1 MGNFFDI
8 EQFLEKSQG
17 SSARTLDKA
26 PKVIQHRLAKILGYQ
41 HDFKTL
47 HPFLKCL
54 LAIQQRQ
61 GKINL
66 VTEDYAKSRVQFQ
79 RQMRSIVATPT
90 PIQLVEDL
98 DLPLKHQTLRAR
110 RYHPKPGKKLPLIIF
125 YHGGGFIV
133 GDLNTHDEACRLLAK
148 AANVQ
153 VLSIDYPLAPEHSPE
168 YIVGCCVEALEWTYQ
183 HYKQLDIA
191 GKKIAVAG
199 DSAGGNLSAV
209 VCQKTKNTIY
219 TPSAQLLIYPA
230 VDFKSRYASY
240 YKFREGLILN
250 DNDIDSV
257 TELYVIQQNVALD
270 DPLVSPLYGD
280 LNKVAPA
287 YIVTAGYDLLHDEG
301 EIYAQKLKQAGIA
314 IKYQEAQDMTH
325 GFINFTPIHKAAKQH
340 WINTARDFRKFW
352 DKLK

>member
-8 EQFLEKSQG
+8 AQFLEKSQG

-26 PKVIQHRLAKILGYQ
+26 PKVIQQRLAQILGYQ
-41 HDFKTL
+41 HDFKAL

-66 VTEDYAKSRVQFQ
+66 VTEDYAKSRVLFQ
-79 RQMRSIVATPT
+79 RQMRSLVAKPT
-90 PIQLVEDL
+90 PIKWVEDL
-98 DLPLKHQTLRAR
+98 DLPLKRQTLHAR
-110 RYHPKPGKKLPLIIF
+110 RYHPNPGKKLPLIIF
-125 YHGGGFIV
+125 YHGGGFVV

-148 AANVQ
+148 SANVQ

-168 YIVGCCVEALEWTYQ
+168 YIVGCCVEALEWIYQ
-183 HYKQLDIA
+183 HDKQLDIA
-191 GKKIAVAG
+191 GKRIAVAG

-209 VCQKTKNTIY
+209 VCQKTQHAIY
-219 TPSAQLLIYPA
+219 APTAQLLIYPT
-230 VDFKSRYASY
+230 VDFKNRYASY
-240 YKFREGLILN
+240 YKFREGVILN
-250 DNDIDSV
+250 DNDIDTV
-257 TELYVIQQNVALD
+257 TELYVTRHNVALD
-270 DPLVSPLYGD
+270 DALVSPLYGD
-280 LNKVAPA
+280 LSKVAPA
-287 YIVTAGYDLLHDEG
+287 YVITSSFDLLHDEG
-301 EIYAQKLKQAGIA
+301 EIYAQKLKQAGIQVQYNE
-314 IKYQEAQDMTH
+314 ITDMTH